1 MFLGTPRTFVTC
13 DSVQSC
19 CPTFWGVPDSTKVVV
34 VSVRPWFAHPPPR
47 SLLQPSEFHLAPCI
61 LSRNVQLMK
70 LESGGLLEAYG
81 RDLIRTPPPLKYPR
95 GRWFERLVLTSSA
108 INLALLQTFHGR
120 RPKHRHR
127 IALSDDQ
134 LS

>member
-1 MFLGTPRTFVTC
+1 MCESGT
-13 DSVQSC
+13 
-19 CPTFWGVPDSTKVVV
+19 
-34 VSVRPWFAHPPPR
+34 
-47 SLLQPSEFHLAPCI
+47 
-61 LSRNVQLMK
+61 
-70 LESGGLLEAYG
+70 LEPGGLLEAYG

-108 INLALLQTFHGR
+108 INLAPPPLQTFHGR